1 MQIARATTRLNE
13 ITHEINSAVEE
24 QASGAQ
30 AVVKAMERMR
40 ELVQQSTSG
49 STELAASA
57 EQMTKMSR
65 GLLDFMDRFTLEEGT
80 RQSEEKS
87 QAARRAAAAGRY

>member
-1 MQIARATTRLNE
+1 M
-13 ITHEINSAVEE
+13 EE

-40 ELVQQSTSG
+40 ELIQQSTSG

-57 EQMTKMSR
+57 EQMSRMSR
-65 GLLDFMDRFTLEEGT
+65 ELLESMHRFALDESG
-80 RQSEEKS
+80 RYNGRISEE
-87 QAARRAAAAGRY
+87 QAFAGRQARASAAAASRS

>member
-1 MQIARATTRLNE
+1 
-13 ITHEINSAVEE
+13 VEE

-40 ELVQQSTSG
+40 ELTQQSTSG

-57 EQMTKMSR
+57 EQMSKMSR
-65 GLLDFMDRFTLEEGT
+65 ELLNSMDRFALRQAESLRSGGRDEQST
-80 RQSEEKS
+80 RGL
-87 QAARRAAAAGRY
+87 ARQAAAGAND